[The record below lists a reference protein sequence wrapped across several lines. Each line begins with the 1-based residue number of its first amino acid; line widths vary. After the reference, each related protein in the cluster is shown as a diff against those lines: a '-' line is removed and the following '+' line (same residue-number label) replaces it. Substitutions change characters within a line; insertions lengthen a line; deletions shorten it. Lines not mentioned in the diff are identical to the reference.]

1 VGGHGDT
8 AEGVKLKA
16 RVGVAH
22 LEVDGRS
29 NWSGGFGVVDDYGG
43 NVPG

>member
-22 LEVDGRS
+22 LEVD
-29 NWSGGFGVVDDYGG
+29 SGGFGVVDDYGG